1 MFIQFPEVHT
11 PIQGMENGHMLSEL
25 EKVENKESYK

>member
-11 PIQGMENGHMLSEL
+11 PIQGMEECSDPEYGNDPPEL
-25 EKVENKESYK
+25 